1 MRIIYLLIIYIFP
14 FFLFG
19 SELEWQAEF
28 RYRLMQ
34 DRSTSNSENTI
45 SEFST
50 YSLLR
55 SRIFFKLVNGPVSIN
70 MQLQDSRILGDLINS
85 PGVAGED
92 QTKATFHQAYL
103 NTHNI
108 LRRNWSIQIGRFQ
121 FPLGQQR
128 LFSKNNWNNIG
139 RSFEGFLTYRKS
151 QKTNLRLFYLINNE
165 SYDRLD
171 NDLYDQTI
179 NGFYFDFSLKQLL
192 IRQRMSPFLGSNIEV
207 YGFRTGLAEDR
218 DGLLVQNYYRTTY
231 GSRIYTSF
239 LFFTFE
245 AEAALQSGRINGGHV
260 DGFLSAVNFGAKLDF
275 LPLINFMSI
284 GNEFISG
291 DDESTRTIEGFAKPF
306 GAGHKWHGHYDYSSH
321 KSFKDNYHVGLKEWN
336 LKAKLSGLLGFNLNA
351 NYHNFTDA
359 VQGNKFGDELDL
371 IFSRKLPSGGNWSL
385 GYALYWE
392 NGGDAPLDFTY
403 LMISFIL

>member
-1 MRIIYLLIIYIFP
+1 
-14 FFLFG
+14 
-19 SELEWQAEF
+19 
-28 RYRLMQ
+28 MQ
-34 DRSTSNSENTI
+34 DRTTSNAENTI
-45 SEFST
+45 NEFST

-85 PGVAGED
+85 PGIAGED

-108 LRRNWSIQIGRFQ
+108 LRRNWSMQIGRFQ
-121 FPLGQQR
+121 MPLGQQR

-139 RSFEGFLTYRKS
+139 RSFEGFLTYIKS
-151 QKTNLRLFYLINNE
+151 QKTYIRLFYLINNE

-171 NDLYDQTI
+171 NDLYDQAI
-179 NGFYFDFSLKQLL
+179 NGFYFDFSLKELL
-192 IRQRMSPFLGSNIEV
+192 IRQRMSPFLDSNIEV
-207 YGFRTGLAEDR
+207 YAFRTGLAEDR

-245 AEAALQSGRINGGHV
+245 AEAALQSGRITGGQV

-275 LPLINFMSI
+275 LPLINFISI

-291 DDESTRTIEGFAKPF
+291 DDETTRTIEGFAKPF
-306 GAGHKWHGHYDYSSH
+306 GAGHKWHGFYDYSAH
-321 KSFKDNYHVGLKEWN
+321 KSFKDNYHIGLKEWN
-336 LKAKLSGLLGFNLNA
+336 VKAKFSGLMGMNLNV
-351 NYHNFTDA
+351 NYHNFSDA
-359 VQGNKFGDELDL
+359 VRGSKFGDELNF
-371 IFSRKLPSGGNWSL
+371 IFSRKLLSGGEWSF
-385 GYALYWE
+385 GYVLYWDG
-392 NGGDAPLDFTY
+392 NDTPLNFSY
-403 LMISFIL
+403 FMISFIL

>member
-1 MRIIYLLIIYIFP
+1 MRINCNLIIYIFP
-14 FFLFG
+14 FLLFG

-34 DRSTSNSENTI
+34 DRITSSSESTIND
-45 SEFST
+45 FST

-70 MQLQDSRILGDLINS
+70 LQLQDSRTLGNSINS

-92 QTKATFHQAYL
+92 QSKLTFHQVYL

-108 LRRNWSIQIGRFQ
+108 LKRNWSVKLGRFEL
-121 FPLGQQR
+121 PLGQQR

-151 QKTNLRLFYLINNE
+151 QRGNFRLFYLINNE
-165 SYDRLD
+165 SYARLD

-179 NGFYFDFSLKQLL
+179 NGFYFDFNLNQISLFQ
-192 IRQRMSPFLGSNIEV
+192 GSNIEI

-218 DGLLVQNYYRTTY
+218 DGILIQNYHRTTY

-239 LFFTFE
+239 LFFTLE
-245 AEAALQSGRINGGHV
+245 AEAALQSGKVTGGQV
-260 DGFLSAVNFGAKLDF
+260 EGFLSAINLAAKLNF
-275 LPLINFMSI
+275 LPFVSSVSI

-291 DDESTRTIEGFAKPF
+291 DDESTRMIEGFAKPF
-306 GAGHKWHGHYDYSSH
+306 GARHKWHGYYDYRAH
-321 KSFKDNYHVGLKEWN
+321 KSFMDNYHMGLQEFNVKV
-336 LKAKLSGLLGFNLNA
+336 KLSKFMGINLNV
-351 NYHNFTDA
+351 NYHDFIDSVNGNIFGNELNF
-359 VQGNKFGDELDL
+359 
-371 IFSRKLPSGGNWSL
+371 IFSRKLVSGGEASF
-385 GYALYWE
+385 GYVLYWE
-392 NGGDAPLDFTY
+392 DSNFETPLDFSY
-403 LMISFIL
+403 LMVSFIL

>member
-1 MRIIYLLIIYIFP
+1 MRIIYLLIICFCP
-14 FFLFG
+14 FLLFA

-50 YSLLR
+50 YSQMR

-70 MQLQDSRILGDLINS
+70 MQLQDSRILGNSINS
-85 PGVAGED
+85 PGVTSED
-92 QTKATFHQAYL
+92 QTKATFHQVYL

-108 LRRNWSIQIGRFQ
+108 LKRNWSMQIGRFQ
-121 FPLGQQR
+121 LPLGQQR

-179 NGFYFDFSLKQLL
+179 NGFYFDFNLQQ
-192 IRQRMSPFLGSNIEV
+192 IPPFIGSNIEV

-218 DGLLVQNYYRTTY
+218 DGLLVQNYHRTTY
-231 GSRIYTSF
+231 GSRIYTTF

-245 AEAALQSGRINGGHV
+245 AEAALQTGRITGGQV
-260 DGFLSAVNFGAKLDF
+260 DAFLSAVNFGVKLDF
-275 LPLINFMSI
+275 LPFINFISI

-291 DDESTRTIEGFAKPF
+291 DDESTRSIEGFAKPF
-306 GAGHKWHGHYDYSSH
+306 GARHKWHGYYDYSAH

-336 LKAKLSGLLGFNLNA
+336 VKSKLSGLMGMNLNV
-351 NYHNFTDA
+351 NYHNFSDA
-359 VQGNKFGDELDL
+359 VNGSKFGDELNFIL
-371 IFSRKLPSGGNWSL
+371 SRKLLFGGEWSL
-385 GYALYWE
+385 GYVLYWDGSD
-392 NGGDAPLDFTY
+392 NPLDFSY

>member
-1 MRIIYLLIIYIFP
+1 LRIIYLLIIYIFP

-34 DRSTSNSENTI
+34 DRTTSNAENTI
-45 SEFST
+45 NEFST

-85 PGVAGED
+85 PGIAGED

-108 LRRNWSIQIGRFQ
+108 LRRNWSMQIGRFQ
-121 FPLGQQR
+121 MPLGQQR

-139 RSFEGFLTYRKS
+139 RSFEGFLTYIKS
-151 QKTNLRLFYLINNE
+151 QKTYLRLFYLINNE

-171 NDLYDQTI
+171 NDLYDQAI
-179 NGFYFDFSLKQLL
+179 NGFYFDFSLKELL
-192 IRQRMSPFLGSNIEV
+192 IRQRMSPFLDSNIEV
-207 YGFRTGLAEDR
+207 YAFRTGLAEDR

-245 AEAALQSGRINGGHV
+245 AEAALQSGCITGGQV

-275 LPLINFMSI
+275 LPLINFISI

-291 DDESTRTIEGFAKPF
+291 DDETTRTIEGFAKPF
-306 GAGHKWHGHYDYSSH
+306 GAGHKWHGYYDYSAH
-321 KSFKDNYHVGLKEWN
+321 KSFKDNYHIGLKEWN
-336 LKAKLSGLLGFNLNA
+336 VKAKFSGLMGMNLNV
-351 NYHNFTDA
+351 NYHNFSDA
-359 VQGNKFGDELDL
+359 VRGSKFGDELNF
-371 IFSRKLPSGGNWSL
+371 IFSRKLLSGGEGSF
-385 GYALYWE
+385 GYVLYWDG
-392 NGGDAPLDFTY
+392 NDTPLNFSY
-403 LMISFIL
+403 FMISFIL

>member
-1 MRIIYLLIIYIFP
+1 MRIIYLFIIYFFP
-14 FFLFG
+14 FLLFG

-85 PGVAGED
+85 PGIAGED
-92 QTKATFHQAYL
+92 QTKPTFHQVYV

-108 LRRNWSIQIGRFQ
+108 LRRNWSVQLGRFQ
-121 FPLGQQR
+121 LPLGQQR
-128 LFSKNNWNNIG
+128 IFSKNNWNNIG

-151 QKTNLRLFYLINNE
+151 LKSNLRLFYLINNE

-192 IRQRMSPFLGSNIEV
+192 IRKRMSPFLGSNIEV

-291 DDESTRTIEGFAKPF
+291 DDESTRLFEGFAKPF
-306 GAGHKWHGHYDYSSH
+306 GAGHKWHGHYDYSAH

-336 LKAKLSGLLGFNLNA
+336 VKAKLSGLVGMNLNV
-351 NYHNFTDA
+351 NYHNFRDA
-359 VQGNKFGDELDL
+359 VQGNKFGEELDL
-371 IFSRKLPSGGNWSL
+371 IFSRKLPSGGDWSL
-385 GYALYWE
+385 VYALYWE

>member
-34 DRSTSNSENTI
+34 DRTTSNAENTI
-45 SEFST
+45 NEFST

-85 PGVAGED
+85 PGIAGED

-245 AEAALQSGRINGGHV
+245 AEAALQSGRITGGQV
-260 DGFLSAVNFGAKLDF
+260 DGFLSAVNFGVKLDF

-291 DDESTRTIEGFAKPF
+291 DDETTRTIEGFAKPF

>member
-192 IRQRMSPFLGSNIEV
+192 IHKRMSPFLGSNIEV

-275 LPLINFMSI
+275 L
-284 GNEFISG
+284 
-291 DDESTRTIEGFAKPF
+291 
-306 GAGHKWHGHYDYSSH
+306 
-321 KSFKDNYHVGLKEWN
+321 
-336 LKAKLSGLLGFNLNA
+336 
-351 NYHNFTDA
+351 
-359 VQGNKFGDELDL
+359 
-371 IFSRKLPSGGNWSL
+371 
-385 GYALYWE
+385 
-392 NGGDAPLDFTY
+392 
-403 LMISFIL
+403 

>member
-34 DRSTSNSENTI
+34 DRVTSNAENTI
-45 SEFST
+45 NEFST

-85 PGVAGED
+85 PGIAGED

-108 LRRNWSIQIGRFQ
+108 LRRNWSMQIGRFQ
-121 FPLGQQR
+121 MPLGQQR
-128 LFSKNNWNNIG
+128 LFSNNNWNNIG
-139 RSFEGFLTYRKS
+139 RSFEGFLTYIKS
-151 QKTNLRLFYLINNE
+151 QKTYLRLFYLINNE

-171 NDLYDQTI
+171 NDLYDQAI
-179 NGFYFDFSLKQLL
+179 NGFYFDFNLKELL
-192 IRQRMSPFLGSNIEV
+192 IRQRMSPFLDSNIEI
-207 YGFRTGLAEDR
+207 YAFRTGLAEDR

-245 AEAALQSGRINGGHV
+245 AEAALQSGRITGGQV

-275 LPLINFMSI
+275 LPLVNFISI

-291 DDESTRTIEGFAKPF
+291 DDETTRTIEGFAKPF
-306 GAGHKWHGHYDYSSH
+306 GAGHKWHGFYDYSAH
-321 KSFKDNYHVGLKEWN
+321 KSFKDNYHIGLKEWN
-336 LKAKLSGLLGFNLNA
+336 VKAKFSGLMGMNLNV
-351 NYHNFTDA
+351 NYHNFSDA
-359 VQGNKFGDELDL
+359 VRGSKFGDELNF
-371 IFSRKLPSGGNWSL
+371 IFSRKLLSGGEWSF
-385 GYALYWE
+385 GYVLYWDG
-392 NGGDAPLDFTY
+392 NDTPLNFSY
-403 LMISFIL
+403 FMISFIL